1 VSVIRPSGEVAGPLG
16 RPGVLAQARMSL
28 LHRRASTL
36 RRLLALGDG
45 IAIAASLGVAVALL
59 GPSRGAWGQ
68 LAIGLL
74 LLPLWIVLFKIYGLY
89 DRDAKRVSHSTVDD
103 MPWLFHGL
111 VIGSLGLY
119 ALTKPLPVPPLSLR
133 QTSLFFLV
141 SFVAVLVAR
150 VSVRQLARAAL
161 PPERLLFVGD
171 GPMVDLL
178 VEKIRRSPQYGL
190 EPVGYLG
197 AEHRADSELP
207 YLGGLGLLEKA
218 CGDVDV
224 DHVVFVAPT
233 LEDETL
239 EDLVRRTTHL
249 NVRIGILPHVVDAL
263 GPSVEIDHIQGVTVL
278 GISPPT
284 LPLSSRLL
292 KRTMDL
298 LVASAAIILAAPV
311 MVLIGILV
319 KVTSPGP
326 ILFSQERVG
335 RGDRRFRI
343 HKFRTMVEDAEE
355 REQELQALSK
365 DPGWLL
371 LDDDPRITRLGR
383 FLRHTSLDELPELWN
398 VLVGDMSL
406 VGPRPMT
413 PAIDERI
420 SGWQRRRIDLTPGIT
435 GLWQVLGRTSI
446 PFEEMLK
453 LDYVYVTN
461 WSLWQDV
468 RLLLQTLPAVLR
480 RRGVN

>member
-1 VSVIRPSGEVAGPLG
+1 
-16 RPGVLAQARMSL
+16 VLAQARTL
-28 LHRRASTL
+28 LLRRRASIV

-45 IAIAASLGVAVALL
+45 LAIAVSLGVAVVLF
-59 GPSRGAWGQ
+59 GPSRGAWDQ
-68 LAIGLL
+68 LAFGLL

-89 DRDAKRVSHSTVDD
+89 HRDAKRVSHSTVDD
-103 MPWLFHGL
+103 IPWLFHAL
-111 VIGSLGLY
+111 VVGTLGLY
-119 ALTKPLPVPPLSLR
+119 ALTKLIPVPALSLR
-133 QTSLFFLV
+133 QAAVFFLV
-141 SFVAVLVAR
+141 SFVTLLVGR
-150 VSVRQLARAAL
+150 ISVRQLARAAL

-178 VEKIRRSPQYGL
+178 VDKIRRNPQHGL

-197 AEHRADSELP
+197 AKHDTDSKLP
-207 YLGGLGLLEKA
+207 YLGTLGLLEKVCA
-218 CGDVDV
+218 DVKV
-224 DHVVFVAPT
+224 DHVMFVAPT

-239 EDLVRRTTHL
+239 EDLIRRTRHL

-263 GPSVEIDHIQGVTVL
+263 GSSVEIDHIQGVTVL
-278 GISPPT
+278 GIGSPT
-284 LPLSSRLL
+284 LSLSSRLL
-292 KRTMDL
+292 KRTMDVV
-298 LVASAAIILAAPV
+298 VASAAIIVAAPV
-311 MVLIGILV
+311 MLMIAILV

-326 ILFSQERVG
+326 VLFSQERVG
-335 RGDRRFRI
+335 RGGRRFRI

-355 REQELQALSK
+355 LERELRALSK

-371 LDDDPRITRLGR
+371 LDHDPRVTRPGR

-420 SGWQRRRIDLTPGIT
+420 SGWQRRRLDLTPGIT

-446 PFEEMLK
+446 PFDEMLK
-453 LDYVYVTN
+453 LDYLYVTN
-461 WSLWQDV
+461 WSLWQDI
-468 RLLLQTLPAVLR
+468 RLLLQTLPAVVR